1 MKRNVLLYIVDVF
14 LFIFSIIVVVT
25 GVIKFP
31 GLLTL
36 LNIDPFSLP
45 QAEITFLHDWIGIVL
60 TVLSLVHILLNWKWI
75 QAMSKKLLNQR
86 IIQFVIIGIFSII
99 GTAVI
104 IRNISRNQNETAFS
118 IDQIA
123 KSSNEI
129 EGVDLN
135 ELEDTKAIE
144 MNQILIEGIGA
155 FEFNPKDI
163 RAIRDDVFK
172 EGFFSVFDVLIYL
185 DETGQINMN
194 YEFSEEHRT
203 HIIRDINGLDDWWYI
218 AHYDGGWPENNAW
231 RIDLFPYKDRS
242 SIQFRQIEADR
253 IQAIYASFAEE
264 VERAKLSNGNLI
276 IPKVIIRGSV
286 STQEFENV
294 DVTSHNTRDDFF
306 QEGTITAIDVILSL
320 SDAGLIT
327 HRLNWYESIGSAG
340 IVKNYFVDEINGDE
354 SYGRCGFVYELG
366 EDVFSGFRGNH
377 IHIPSDIRV
386 LQTTPAYVE
395 YFWICI

>member
-14 LFIFSIIVVVT
+14 LFIFSIIVVIT

-86 IIQFVIIGIFSII
+86 IIQFVIIGIFLIM

-104 IRNISRNQNETAFS
+104 IRNFSRNQNETAIS

-135 ELEDTKAIE
+135 ELEDTKANE

-203 HIIRDINGLDDWWYI
+203 HIIRDINGLEDWWYI

-242 SIQFRQIEADR
+242 SIQFRQIETDR

-264 VERAKLSNGNLI
+264 VERAKLGNGNLI

-294 DVTSHNTRDDFF
+294 DVISHNTRDDFF
-306 QEGTITAIDVILSL
+306 Q
-320 SDAGLIT
+320 
-327 HRLNWYESIGSAG
+327 
-340 IVKNYFVDEINGDE
+340 
-354 SYGRCGFVYELG
+354 
-366 EDVFSGFRGNH
+366 
-377 IHIPSDIRV
+377 
-386 LQTTPAYVE
+386 
-395 YFWICI
+395 